1 MIKDEKRLTAG
12 LISGG
17 EAFATAEFPISSFLA
32 AVFNQLVR
40 LYRKKSDFKP

>member
-1 MIKDEKRLTAG
+1 MRKDEKRLTAG

-32 AVFNQLVR
+32 VVFN
-40 LYRKKSDFKP
+40 

>member
-17 EAFATAEFPISSFLA
+17 EAFATAGFPIFSFLA
-32 AVFNQLVR
+32 VVFNLLVR
-40 LYRKKSDFKP
+40 LYIKKSDFKP